1 MAVNPVTIQLA
12 ASAGSA
18 IASRFS
24 KKSDGTT
31 GQPGQSGQSSPDG
44 YQLAGKAIKS
54 WDDSTFRQETAIRGP
69 PPKESVSMVKYIVIA
84 VIIIAVLLI
93 YYGVGRKWEQPPKY
107 QSVFDNFTVTRAAD
121 VHKPLAPMVS
131 NSAMVFGVMPRH
143 PVRIN

>member
-1 MAVNPVTIQLA
+1 MAAAVPILA
-12 ASAGSA
+12 NLGASYMASRQQGQQGQANYAQAQQGSQSAGA
-18 IASRFS
+18 QAM
-24 KKSDGTT
+24 
-31 GQPGQSGQSSPDG
+31 
-44 YQLAGKAIKS
+44 KS

-107 QSVFDNFTVTRAAD
+107 QSVFDNFTVTRMAD

-131 NSAMVFGVMPRH
+131 NSAMVFGVMPKQ
-143 PVRIN
+143 PIRIN